1 MFWIEYSNKS
11 SQFICGHFM
20 KNKKLIYF
28 ALPISLVLLSL
39 VFEYL
44 EDNGLIPE
52 FNTLILYIYRYVT
65 LFVVYLSIFGVFTFF
80 NIYANFS
87 LGVNVACFDGL
98 LFEFCF
104 CRQKWH
110 SCKSAYSFCN
120 IHNQI
125 QYHYRKTLI
134 PYILFYA

>member
-80 NIYANFS
+80 KKKATFMQISLLGSMLLVLMDYYLNFAS
-87 LGVNVACFDGL
+87 AGRSGILVNL
-98 LFEFCF
+98 
-104 CRQKWH
+104 
-110 SCKSAYSFCN
+110 
-120 IHNQI
+120 
-125 QYHYRKTLI
+125 
-134 PYILFYA
+134 PILFAIYITKYSTITEKH

>member
-65 LFVVYLSIFGVFTFF
+65 LFVVYLTFF
-80 NIYANFS
+80 KKKATFMQISLLGSMLLVLMDYYLNFAS
-87 LGVNVACFDGL
+87 AGRSGILVNL
-98 LFEFCF
+98 
-104 CRQKWH
+104 
-110 SCKSAYSFCN
+110 
-120 IHNQI
+120 
-125 QYHYRKTLI
+125 
-134 PYILFYA
+134 PILFAIYITKYSTITEKH